1 MKHFIMIIAVV
12 LHFFSFGQN
21 MEITWQ
27 SCFGGSEKDIARD
40 IIEIPGGYFI
50 LGSTK
55 SDDGDISINKGL
67 SDGWLIRTDS
77 AGNILWEKTY
87 GGSSGDGFRRI
98 FPDNT
103 GNYIMVGGSGSS
115 DGDISYNPYPGSESF
130 WIVKIDIEGEIIWD
144 KIVGGSYGDKI
155 WNASPTLDGGVVA
168 IGETISDDGHVSVFY
183 GGNDTW
189 MVKLSADGEVEWDYT
204 IGTSW
209 FDIGQA
215 IIQTSDGGYLAGSNS
230 IILQGAVGNITCIP
244 PSYGYVTGVLTKF
257 DADMNV
263 QWQRCYGGN
272 NHDAISGILELDDGY
287 VFVGRTESTNMPG
300 HKGDYDVWVV
310 RIDFDGNIEW
320 QKVFGGS
327 SYEAGNKIYTT
338 DDNGFI
344 VVGNTYSNN
353 GDVWGNHSISE
364 HYPDIWMFK
373 INGDGILQWQQC
385 FGGVGREEIYKGV
398 VRKSDNNFVISGTTS
413 YGPSYDVG
421 CMPYGG
427 NSGLD
432 NDFWVFEIL
441 IDDTVNI
448 ITPVVSTREIRLF
461 PNPATTELWLQL
473 PENTPLAHI
482 QIELYNPTGRLL
494 YKAQPTSYFHKIDV
508 AHLPKGL
515 YLVRVW
521 DGEKWVAE
529 KLVVR

>member
-12 LHFFSFGQN
+12 LHFFSFGRN

-27 SCFGGSEKDIARD
+27 SCFGGTGQDIAYD
-40 IIEIPGGYFI
+40 IVEVPGGYFI
-50 LGSTK
+50 TGYTWSI
-55 SDDGDISINKGL
+55 DGDISFNNGL
-67 SDGWLIRTDS
+67 LDGWLIKIDT

-130 WIVKIDIEGEIIWD
+130 WIVKIDIEGNIIWD

-189 MVKLSADGEVEWDYT
+189 MVKLSTDGEVEWDYT
-204 IGTSW
+204 IGTGW

-257 DADMNV
+257 DSDMNV

-272 NHDAISGILELDDGY
+272 NHDAIVGIIELDDGY
-287 VFVGRTESTNMPG
+287 IFTGSTESTNMPG
-300 HKGDYDVWVV
+300 HKGDTDVWVV
-310 RIDFDGNIEW
+310 RIDFDGNIIW
-320 QKVFGGS
+320 QKAFGGS
-327 SYEAGNKIYTT
+327 RNEAGYNIFKT
-338 DDNGFI
+338 DDSGFI
-344 VVGNTYSNN
+344 VA
-353 GDVWGNHSISE
+353 
-364 HYPDIWMFK
+364 
-373 INGDGILQWQQC
+373 
-385 FGGVGREEIYKGV
+385 
-398 VRKSDNNFVISGTTS
+398 
-413 YGPSYDVG
+413 
-421 CMPYGG
+421 G
-427 NSGLD
+427 NSVKQQRC
-432 NDFWVFEIL
+432 F
-441 IDDTVNI
+441 
-448 ITPVVSTREIRLF
+448 R
-461 PNPATTELWLQL
+461 
-473 PENTPLAHI
+473 
-482 QIELYNPTGRLL
+482 
-494 YKAQPTSYFHKIDV
+494 
-508 AHLPKGL
+508 
-515 YLVRVW
+515 
-521 DGEKWVAE
+521 
-529 KLVVR
+529 